1 MTAALD
7 HLEENIH
14 QFCYELFRLDT
25 QDQDHDVHYLV
36 SSVVAAVVTLV
47 CLEEVIRRHLI
58 AVDQEILE
66 IGSLLLLVVG
76 FMFPLCSDI

>member
-1 MTAALD
+1 M
-7 HLEENIH
+7 
-14 QFCYELFRLDT
+14 QC
-25 QDQDHDVHYLV
+25 VHYLV

-66 IGSLLLLVVG
+66 NGSLLLLVVG
-76 FMFPLCSDI
+76 FMFPFCSVI